1 MQPGNLVRIA
11 RDSIPLGVPEGT
23 IGLIVKAQERTLTPN
38 LAALLGVAVPGPG
51 AYKLFHIKIIS
62 NTDPAI
68 HGAVRRY
75 LVQDLR
81 LIS

>member
-1 MQPGNLVRIA
+1 MTPG
-11 RDSIPLGVPEGT
+11 EG
-23 IGLIVKAQERTLTPN
+23 G
-38 LAALLGVAVPGPG
+38 G

-62 NTDPAI
+62 NADPAI

>member
-1 MQPGNLVRIA
+1 MQPGNLVTIL
-11 RDSIPLGVPEGT
+11 RDSIGVPKNT
-23 IGLIVKAQERTLTPN
+23 IGLIVKAQEHAMTPDE
-38 LAALLGVAVPGPG
+38 GGAV
-51 AYKLFHIKIIS
+51 YKLFHIKIIS
-62 NTDPAI
+62 NADPAI

>member
-1 MQPGNLVRIA
+1 MQPGNLVRIRRA
-11 RDSIPLGVPEGT
+11 SIGVPRGS
-23 IGLIVKAQERTLTPN
+23 IGLIVKAQEHTMTP
-38 LAALLGVAVPGPG
+38 GEGGG

-62 NTDPAI
+62 NADPAI